1 MKNYLLV
8 FDQQRNAALTD
19 WGLLLLRVGV
29 GLLMLLGHGWP
40 KLSNFSTMLEQFP
53 DPIGLGAGLSLTLA
67 TFAEFLCSILILV
80 GLFTRLASIPLII
93 NMLVALFFVHMGD
106 PWIRQERVL
115 LYLVLYLTLLLAG
128 AGRFSIDDSI
138 SKGTTGRPDQQAS

>member
-8 FDQQRNAALTD
+8 FDRQREAALTD
-19 WGLLLLRVGV
+19 YGLLILRAGV

-40 KLSNFSTMLEQFP
+40 KLSNFTTMLDQFP

-67 TFAEFLCSILILV
+67 TFAEFLCSLLIIF
-80 GLFTRLASIPLII
+80 GLFTRLASIPLLI

-106 PWIRQERVL
+106 DYIMQERVM
-115 LYLVLYLTLLLAG
+115 LYLLPYLTLLVAG
-128 AGRFSIDDSI
+128 AGRFSLDDSI
-138 SKGTTGRPDQQAS
+138 RKGRTARPDRAAV